1 VTYAKN
7 KETDFVRLYH
17 IMLKIPLKSLRNLIS
32 REKIKIPLRTVLV
45 VPYVIQIVTAVGIV
59 GYISFR
65 NGQESINEMTSLLRH
80 EIVARIEQRLNNYL
94 SIPHLINKINVNAAR
109 LGTLDLNDLSSKTRY
124 FWQQIKAFE
133 SVNLIYVGNEQG
145 EYVGSNRLQ
154 DEKNITINFS
164 NQDTNGYYESYLTD
178 LNGNLL
184 KLLRRPPRKYDP
196 RLRPWYIETVK
207 KNKQI
212 WTSIYTFFSTPA
224 LGITATHPFYGED
237 GKLVAIFAND
247 ISLSSISQFLR
258 GLKVGK
264 SGQSFI
270 MESSGLFVATSTQEE
285 PYIIDKNGNAK
296 VMDATMSSNPITK
309 ATALYLRSEFG
320 KNIQINQWQQRIFEL
335 EGKRLFLEIA
345 PLRDTYGI
353 NWLIVVVIPEEDFM
367 EQINN
372 NARVTILLC
381 VLTLIIATGF
391 GFVISRGITRPINR
405 VNKSATAIA
414 SGALDQK
421 VDVKGINELEV
432 LGESFNLMARQL
444 KDSFATLE
452 TQNLE
457 LQRLDKLKDEFLAN
471 TSHELRTPLN
481 GIIGIAESL
490 IEGATGEI
498 SPLTRSNLAM
508 IVSSGRRLS
517 SLVNDI
523 LDFSQL
529 KHQHLQLQLKPIDL
543 HSITNVVLCLSQPTI
558 AHKNLS
564 LINAIPVD
572 LPPVEADE
580 NRLQQILYNLI
591 GNAIKFTSSGSITVS
606 AEVIDPPLPPL
617 IRGENNA
624 EISPLKTGNFSTP
637 VPPLPRGARGDQTP
651 ELRGGE
657 KSYIAIAVSDTGI
670 GIAED
675 KFDQI
680 FGSFQQAEGS
690 ISRQYGGTGLG
701 LTVTKQLVELHGG
714 KISVQS
720 TLGKGSQF
728 TFTLP
733 IAQETVATNSSNMA
747 LKESIITDLITS
759 AIAPTL
765 PQNDPDIK
773 QIKVLVVDDEPINI
787 QVILNNLSLH
797 NYAIFQANNGGE
809 VLRLL
814 DEGLKPDI
822 ILLDVM
828 MPKMSGYEVTQK
840 IRDRFN
846 ATELPIILL
855 TAKTQI
861 QDIVTGLNMG
871 ANDYLTKPISKDE
884 LLARLR
890 THLNLK
896 YLKSENTRLATEL
909 DILRRIQQMVL
920 PKDSELALVEGLEIS
935 GFMESAAE
943 VGGDYYDVL
952 TDTGRVKIGIGDV
965 AGHGLESCLLM
976 IMLQTAVRTLQNSN
990 ETNSVR
996 FLDILNRTIY
1006 ANIERM
1012 QSSKHITLTLLDY
1025 DQGLLTIRG
1034 QHEDIIL
1041 VRADGTLEKIDT
1053 FDLGFPL
1060 GLEEDIS
1067 PFINEA
1073 KVTLNYGDV
1082 LVLYTDGITEAENM
1096 NREFY
1101 GWERLC
1107 NIVQTH
1113 HQESAEQ
1120 IRYAVINDVN
1130 QYIGQQKVF
1139 DDITLIVLKKK

>member
-1 VTYAKN
+1 
-7 KETDFVRLYH
+7 
-17 IMLKIPLKSLRNLIS
+17 MLKINLKSLRNLIS
-32 REKIKIPLRTVLV
+32 RDRIKIPLRTILV

-65 NGQESINEMTSLLRH
+65 NGQESINEVTSLLRH

-184 KLLRRPPRKYDP
+184 KLLMRPPRKYDP

-207 KNKQI
+207 KNKPI

-285 PYIIDKNGNAK
+285 PYIIDKNGNAQ

-320 KNIQINQWQQRIFEL
+320 KNIQIDQWQQRIFTW

-372 NARVTILLC
+372 NAHVTILLC

-391 GFVISRGITRPINR
+391 GFLISRGITRPINR

-414 SGALDQK
+414 SGELDQK

-432 LGESFNLMARQL
+432 LGESFNQMARQL

-452 TQNLE
+452 TQNIE

-529 KHQHLQLQLKPIDL
+529 KHQHLELQLKPIDL

-558 AHKNLS
+558 ARKNLS
-564 LINAIPVD
+564 LINAISVD
-572 LPPVEADE
+572 FPPVEADE

-591 GNAIKFTSSGSITVS
+591 GNAIKFTASGSITVS
-606 AEVIDPPLPPL
+606 AKVID
-617 IRGENNA
+617 
-624 EISPLKTGNFSTP
+624 SPLS
-637 VPPLPRGARGDQTP
+637 P
-651 ELRGGE
+651 EVEGG
-657 KSYIAIAVSDTGI
+657 KKNSAIAIAVSDTGI

-675 KFDQI
+675 KFEQI
-680 FGSFQQAEGS
+680 FASFQQAEGS
-690 ISRQYGGTGLG
+690 ISREYGGTGLG

-714 KISVQS
+714 NISVQS

-733 IAQETVATNSSNMA
+733 IAQETVATNSSNRA
-747 LKESIITDLITS
+747 LKESIITELITS
-759 AIAPTL
+759 AIAPNL
-765 PQNDPDIK
+765 PPNAPDIK

-787 QVILNNLSLH
+787 QVILNNLSLQ

-920 PKDSELALVEGLEIS
+920 PKDSELASVEGLEIS

-976 IMLQTAVRTLQNSN
+976 IMLQTAIRTLQNSK

-1025 DQGLLTIRG
+1025 EKGLLTIRG

-1101 GWERLC
+1101 GWTRLC
-1107 NIVQTH
+1107 NVVQTH

-1120 IRYAVINDVN
+1120 IRHAVINDVN

>member
-1 VTYAKN
+1 
-7 KETDFVRLYH
+7 
-17 IMLKIPLKSLRNLIS
+17 MLKIPLKSLKNLIS
-32 REKIKIPLRTVLV
+32 RDRIKIPLRSVLV

-65 NGQESINEMTSLLRH
+65 NGQQSINEVTSLLRH

-109 LGTLDLNDLSSKTRY
+109 LGTLDMNDLSSKTRY

-164 NQDTNGYYESYLTD
+164 NQETNGYYESYLTD
-178 LNGNLL
+178 TNGNLV
-184 KLLRRPPRKYDP
+184 KLLRRPPRQYDP
-196 RLRPWYIETVK
+196 RQRPWYIETVK
-207 KNKQI
+207 KNKPI
-212 WTSIYTFFSTPA
+212 WSSIYTFFSTPA
-224 LGITATHPFYGED
+224 LGITATHPFFGED

-264 SGQSFI
+264 TGQSFI
-270 MESSGLFVATSTQEE
+270 MESSGLFVATSTPEE
-285 PYIIDKNGNAK
+285 PYIIDKNGNAQ

-309 ATALYLRSEFG
+309 ATALYLRSQLG
-320 KNIQINQWQQRIFEL
+320 QNIEINQWQQRTFEF

-345 PLRDTYGI
+345 PLRDSSGI
-353 NWLIVVVIPEEDFM
+353 NWVIVVVIPEEDFM

-372 NARVTILLC
+372 NARITVFLC
-381 VLTLIIATGF
+381 LLTLIIATGF
-391 GFVISRGITRPINR
+391 GLLISRGITRHIHR
-405 VNKSATAIA
+405 VNKSAKAIA

-529 KHQHLQLQLKPIDL
+529 KHQHLELQLKPIDL

-558 AHKNLS
+558 VHKNLS
-564 LINAIPVD
+564 LINAIPLD

-606 AEVIDPPLPPL
+606 AEVIDPPQPPL
-617 IRGENNA
+617 IRGENVSA
-624 EISPLKTGNFSTP
+624 P
-637 VPPLPRGARGDQTP
+637 VPPLPREARGDQTP
-651 ELRGGE
+651 EIQGGE

-714 KISVQS
+714 NISVQS

-733 IAQETVATNSSNMA
+733 IAQENVAKNSSNRT
-747 LKESIITDLITS
+747 LKESIITELITS
-759 AIAPTL
+759 AIAPNL
-765 PQNDPDIK
+765 SQNNPDIK

-920 PKDSELALVEGLEIS
+920 PKESELASIEGLEIS

-976 IMLQTAVRTLQNSN
+976 IMLQTAIRTLQNSN

-1025 DQGLLTIRG
+1025 DQGFLTIRG

-1060 GLEEDIS
+1060 GLEADIS
-1067 PFINEA
+1067 SFINEA

-1107 NIVQTH
+1107 NVVQTH

>member
-1 VTYAKN
+1 MIYAKN
-7 KETDFVRLYH
+7 QETNFARLYH
-17 IMLKIPLKSLRNLIS
+17 IMLKIPLKSLKNLIS
-32 REKIKIPLRTVLV
+32 RDRIKIPLRSVLV

-65 NGQESINEMTSLLRH
+65 NGQQSINEVTSLLRH

-109 LGTLDLNDLSSKTRY
+109 LGTLDMNDLSSKTRY

-164 NQDTNGYYESYLTD
+164 NQETNGYYESYLTD
-178 LNGNLL
+178 TNGNLV
-184 KLLRRPPRKYDP
+184 KLLRRPPRQYDP
-196 RLRPWYIETVK
+196 RQRPWYIETVK
-207 KNKQI
+207 KNKPI
-212 WTSIYTFFSTPA
+212 WSSIYTFFSTPA
-224 LGITATHPFYGED
+224 LGITATHPFFGED

-264 SGQSFI
+264 TGQSFI
-270 MESSGLFVATSTQEE
+270 MESSGLFVATSTPEE
-285 PYIIDKNGNAK
+285 PYIIDKNGNAQ

-309 ATALYLRSEFG
+309 ATALYLRSQFG
-320 KNIQINQWQQRIFEL
+320 QNIEINQWQQRTFEF

-345 PLRDTYGI
+345 PLRDSSGI
-353 NWLIVVVIPEEDFM
+353 NWVIVVVIPEEDFM

-381 VLTLIIATGF
+381 VLTLIIATGV
-391 GFVISRGITRPINR
+391 GFLISRGITRHIHR
-405 VNKSATAIA
+405 VNKSAKAIA
-414 SGALDQK
+414 SGELDQK
-421 VDVKGINELEV
+421 VDVKGIKELEV

-529 KHQHLQLQLKPIDL
+529 KHQHLELQLKPIDL

-558 AHKNLS
+558 VHKNLS
-564 LINAIPVD
+564 LINAIPLD

-606 AEVIDPPLPPL
+606 AEVIDPPQPPL
-617 IRGENNA
+617 IRGENVSA
-624 EISPLKTGNFSTP
+624 P
-637 VPPLPRGARGDQTP
+637 VPPLPREARGDQTP
-651 ELRGGE
+651 EIQGGK

-680 FGSFQQAEGS
+680 FASFQQAEGS

-733 IAQETVATNSSNMA
+733 IAQENVARNSSNRT
-747 LKESIITDLITS
+747 LKENIITELITS
-759 AIAPTL
+759 AMAPNL
-765 PQNDPDIK
+765 SQNNPDIK

-920 PKDSELALVEGLEIS
+920 PKESELASVEGLEIS

-976 IMLQTAVRTLQNSN
+976 IMLQTAIRTLQNSN

-1012 QSSKHITLTLLDY
+1012 QSSKQITLTLLDY
-1025 DQGLLTIRG
+1025 DQGLLSIWG

-1067 PFINEA
+1067 SFINEA

-1107 NIVQTH
+1107 NVVQTH

-1130 QYIGQQKVF
+1130 QYIGEQKVF
-1139 DDITLIVLKKK
+1139 DDITLIVLKKQ